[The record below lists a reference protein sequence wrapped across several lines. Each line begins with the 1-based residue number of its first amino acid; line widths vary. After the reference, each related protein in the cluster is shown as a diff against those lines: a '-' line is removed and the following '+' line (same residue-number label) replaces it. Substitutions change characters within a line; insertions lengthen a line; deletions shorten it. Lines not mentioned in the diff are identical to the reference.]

1 MLRPQLAPWPVRAH
15 ALVMATATAM
25 TTNDAAFEAEMA
37 VFRAEIEA
45 EAALLDDDGTE
56 PDLYDALW
64 LLDVG

>member
-1 MLRPQLAPWPVRAH
+1 
-15 ALVMATATAM
+15 MATATAM